1 MGVADEEM
9 DGMGWRGRPGPLVR
23 FGAIGEAWDLFRQRW
38 GAWMLAV
45 LIVLLGNSAVHGM
58 ISAVFRLDPG
68 RGAGGFRVP
77 LRPEGRVL
85 QAVLFWIVN
94 GFFLGGMFR
103 MACQQVRGYAVRVE
117 TLFSVIDVLPE
128 LILGSALYG
137 LACFAGFSCLVLP
150 GFVVAGVLM
159 FTLPLIVDGG
169 LPATAALG
177 QSWDALKGE
186 WLTAAV
192 FHLVLWAIAGI
203 GWFFCR
209 VGLLLTAPIYSLAI
223 AALYRDFFLAQ
234 GDFAKPMPPSA

>member
-9 DGMGWRGRPGPLVR
+9 DGMGWRERPRPLVR
-23 FGAIGEAWDLFRQRW
+23 FGAIGEGWELFKQQW

-45 LIVLLGNSAVHGM
+45 LIVLICNSVINAM
-58 ISAVFRLDPG
+58 IYAAFRLDHG
-68 RGAGGFRVP
+68 RGVGGFRVP
-77 LRPEGRVL
+77 LRSEGQVL
-85 QAVLFWIVN
+85 QAVLSWIVN

-117 TLFSVIDVLPE
+117 TLFSVVDVLPE

-137 LACFAGFSCLVLP
+137 LACFAAFGCLVIP

-177 QSWDALKGE
+177 QSWNALKGE
-186 WLTAAV
+186 WLTATV
-192 FHLVLWAIAGI
+192 FHLILWAIAGI
-203 GWFFCR
+203 GSCFCC
-209 VGLLLTAPIYSLAI
+209 VGLLFTAPIYSLAI
-223 AALYRDFFLAQ
+223 AALYRDFFLAK
-234 GDFAKPMPPSA
+234 GYFAKPSPPFA